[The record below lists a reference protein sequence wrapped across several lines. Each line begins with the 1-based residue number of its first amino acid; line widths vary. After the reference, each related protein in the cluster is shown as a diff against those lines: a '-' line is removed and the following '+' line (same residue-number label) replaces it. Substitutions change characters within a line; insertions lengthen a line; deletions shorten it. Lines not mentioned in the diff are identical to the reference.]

1 MKEKYK
7 CLKEKY
13 FQSKDWI
20 MKHPKKVYKN
30 VMVVLILSFV
40 LIFVQ
45 YFCFT
50 PKVNAHNNIPSFYAK
65 SEHSKTKIDDKDQKI
80 EDVSKEL
87 QELKVKRDKSSL
99 TKNDSLRIEY
109 LFNQYQ
115 NLKNGH

>member
-1 MKEKYK
+1 MEKYK
-7 CLKEKY
+7 RLKEKY
-13 FQSKDWI
+13 HQSIEWI

-30 VMVVLILSFV
+30 VMIVLIISFV

-50 PKVNAHNNIPSFYAK
+50 PKVNVHNNIPSLYSK
-65 SEHSKTKIDDKDQKI
+65 SDGVQTKIDTNDQKMEAI
-80 EDVSKEL
+80 SKEL
-87 QELKVKRDKSSL
+87 QQLNVKRESGSL